1 MVSISSKIFVHFSRS
16 IEPTVFGLGDCKS
29 RFSDFFKRTDVSAL
43 YSNHSNYLLDKICCR
58 NQFPFI
64 FIHFR
69 NTVLSPINGHSK
81 KRTPLISGRIYFPR
95 RNSGQTLIKN
105 FLKSGQAISGPSV

>member
-1 MVSISSKIFVHFSRS
+1 MVILLNLEVTTFS
-16 IEPTVFGLGDCKS
+16 PPNK
-29 RFSDFFKRTDVSAL
+29 
-43 YSNHSNYLLDKICCR
+43 
-58 NQFPFI
+58 
-64 FIHFR
+64 

-105 FLKSGQAISGPSV
+105 FLKSGQAISGPSA

>member
-1 MVSISSKIFVHFSRS
+1 MMQITLMQNFCCIMFKRDARTGNTSCAGLNSSKYYSVCSFQSM
-16 IEPTVFGLGDCKS
+16 KS
-29 RFSDFFKRTDVSAL
+29 PVELHNNLSLKFFC
-43 YSNHSNYLLDKICCR
+43 Y
-58 NQFPFI
+58 
-64 FIHFR
+64 
-69 NTVLSPINGHSK
+69 TVLSPINGHSK